1 MFCLTKVQGIFIA
14 ENNEKIFREFTQELI
29 NWGKNGEAPDIASLD
44 LKYAMDLQQKRLKA
58 NGVTVDY
65 KFKSRGEWLDN
76 VHSFGGRQDSGN
88 FKSVTSD
95 SHFKLTKTFYK
106 NGRKSQKRK
115 KNSIFYTM
123 ITTLLNQDADATCC
137 CPNCGAISSIKEL
150 LGGCPHCKTRFIM
163 NDLYPKVT
171 NFYFVDDYAENNSSM
186 RNRLLPWVLIPA
198 AALAVYF
205 GFVNYESLEIVAYII
220 SLIAAAIGG
229 AIGGY
234 MLWAFLFLAKLIV
247 KSFASIPSMGK
258 VIAVKRN
265 LPKYMKQIDSNFS
278 YEYFIGK
285 VFALIKMMVFSED
298 YTNLAVYEGKPMQ
311 NPFKD
316 IVDIEFTGIIRLNSF
331 NINGSYCYVDMN
343 FHTVDFVAKNGSVCK
358 KNDVFHIKVCRNIH
372 TLQNPNFSLKRV
384 ECKSCGAS
392 FDATRE
398 RNCPYCSNP
407 YHLGDDDWVVLE
419 FGKA

>member
-1 MFCLTKVQGIFIA
+1 MA
-14 ENNEKIFREFTQELI
+14 ENNEKIFREFIQELI

-186 RNRLLPWVLIPA
+186 RNRILPWVLIPA

-205 GFVNYESLEIVAYII
+205 GFVNYESLGIVPYII

-285 VFALIKMMVFSED
+285 VFALVKMMVFSDD

-343 FHTVDFVAKNGSVCK
+343 FHTVDFVARNGSVRK